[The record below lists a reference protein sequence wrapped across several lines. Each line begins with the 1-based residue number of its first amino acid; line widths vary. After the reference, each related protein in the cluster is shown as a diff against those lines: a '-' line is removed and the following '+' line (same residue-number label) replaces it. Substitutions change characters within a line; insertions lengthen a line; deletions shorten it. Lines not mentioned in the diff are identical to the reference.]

1 MAETGNKQQYLAQPL
16 QIMIDIQLGPDG
28 HPWIR
33 MQVATVGMST
43 SIVFP
48 QENAEDVIANITQ
61 GIREQVKRAGK
72 KKVDLIM
79 PDFTEIRPKV

>member
-1 MAETGNKQQYLAQPL
+1 MGQSHVVQPL

-33 MQVATVGMST
+33 LQFATPGMST

-48 QENAEDVIANITQ
+48 SENAEDVISNITE
-61 GIREQVKRAGK
+61 GIRKQITSVGRKSMETI
-72 KKVDLIM
+72 L
-79 PDFTEIRPKV
+79 PDFTGIEATDAGR

>member
-1 MAETGNKQQYLAQPL
+1 MGNQYVAQPL

-33 MQVATVGMST
+33 MQFATPGMST

-48 QENAEDVIANITQ
+48 QENAEDVINNLTE
-61 GIREQVKRAGK
+61 GIRKQIRSIGK
-72 KKVDLIM
+72 KSMETTL
-79 PDFTEIRPKV
+79 PDFTGIEYDAGR